1 MELKKIEIENYKS
14 ITESVCIDFY
24 KSLPTVLIGKNGSG
38 KSNILEAFE
47 HIASANSD
55 IHGNNSADGLRYKV
69 HICLGKDE
77 FKKLFPRGKYSEEK
91 ATFTAYPSKNN
102 SLRID
107 TIKSK
112 SIVPLLKKEFEDI
125 RTVTKELRKAIKEYE
140 NALGEIECDDND
152 DISLRCYAIV
162 DGKNNTTNYGFL
174 KNRLDYFIKNVDSIY
189 DSFISGIK
197 TDDTFVF
204 SNPNFDFGTVFRHHP
219 ELIAFK
225 LCYRKPELANFE
237 QKYISVDEA
246 AIKQEIEDI
255 NKKTEASLKKINEL
269 FDKLKTQAKRLM
281 DSDLDGKTDGEI
293 TIFLRKVCCI
303 FGEKCEYLLSENSQ
317 VFFKDLRKE
326 NNNRYYDPS
335 RVVFEAYA
343 KAKKKHKL
351 LEDKERKLTADELK
365 EFEEW
370 LNGNRPTF
378 DEGMYK
384 RVTVSLDEK
393 NRPIIELEE
402 NNGQKVSL
410 NETSTGR
417 RWYFTYYFVKST
429 LSKGDTFVIDEPASM
444 LHPSAQREILQELLS
459 LSKKGIRVVYSTHS
473 PYLIP
478 EDWNCVGFV
487 SMEDGTRITKVD
499 VNSEEFKQFCA
510 YSSIDIF
517 GYQEIVE
524 YFNKSKFKSKITNS
538 ICSKL
543 VEKYSTH
550 SAISNALNV
559 DERTIYYWQNGKKNI
574 SVNNVIKVSALLG
587 VDALTLIKQSEN

>member
-1 MELKKIEIENYKS
+1 MELKKIEIGNYKS

-38 KSNILEAFE
+38 KSNILEALE
-47 HIASANSD
+47 HIASANSY
-55 IHGNNSADGLRYKV
+55 INGKNSADGLRYTV

-77 FKKLFPRGKYSEEK
+77 FKKLFPREKYTEEK
-91 ATFTAYPSKNN
+91 ATFTAYASSNN
-102 SLRID
+102 SLRLD
-107 TIKSK
+107 TIESK

-125 RTVTKELRKAIKEYE
+125 RTVTKELRKAIEEYE
-140 NALGEIECDDND
+140 SALGEIECDDND

-174 KNRLDYFIKNVDSIY
+174 KDRLDSFIKNVDSIY
-189 DSFISGIK
+189 DSFSNGING
-197 TDDTFVF
+197 DNTFVF
-204 SNPNFDFGTVFRHHP
+204 SNPDFYFGTVFRHHR
-219 ELIAFK
+219 ELIPFK
-225 LCYRKPELANFE
+225 LCYREPELANFE

-281 DSDLDGKTDGEI
+281 DSELGGKTDGEI
-293 TIFLRKVCCI
+293 TIFLRKVCRI

-317 VFFKDLRKE
+317 VFFKDMRKE

-410 NETSTGR
+410 NETSAGR

-459 LSKKGIRVVYSTHS
+459 LSEKGIRVVYSTHS

-487 SMEDGTRITKVD
+487 SMEDGTKVIDVD
-499 VNSEEFKQFCA
+499 VNSDEFRQFRA
-510 YSSIDIF
+510 FSSTDIF

-524 YFNKSKFKSKITNS
+524 YYNKSKFKSKITES
-538 ICSKL
+538 ICGKL
-543 VEKYSTH
+543 VEKYPKH
-550 SAISNALNV
+550 SKIVKALKIE
-559 DERTIYYWQNGKKNI
+559 ERTFYYWQEGKKTI
-574 SVNNVIKVSALLG
+574 SVNNIIKAAFLLN